1 MKTMAPVIRKLK
13 KDIKRLCRRITRTEV
28 IQKGRPLK
36 LYKRI
41 PKEFKEAYDK
51 IEKRIKDLKRR
62 SSVSF
67 IDITEWRKKENNRFR
82 YRDPPK
88 LLRAYTVL

>member
-1 MKTMAPVIRKLK
+1 MKTKAQVIRKLK
-13 KDIKRLCRRITRTEV
+13 KDIKRLCRKITRTEV
-28 IQKGRPLK
+28 FQKGRPLK

-41 PKEFKEAYDK
+41 PKEFAEAYKK
-51 IEKRIKDLKRR
+51 IEERIEDFKRQ

-67 IDITEWRKKENNRFR
+67 ITLPEWREKENNRFR